1 MKKIV
6 RVMLAAVLVVLT
18 AMSMY
23 VPSSAAWKE
32 GQVFDLY
39 NTGFGKGLDLGQF
52 SLWTNTQIPPNGAKP
67 LDRFE
72 VVDNPGPGLRNVGRR
87 DTHFR

>member
-52 SLWTNTQIPPNGAKP
+52 SL
-67 LDRFE
+67 
-72 VVDNPGPGLRNVGRR
+72 
-87 DTHFR
+87 

>member
-52 SLWTNTQIPPNGAKP
+52 SLWTNTQISSERSKAA
-67 LDRFE
+67 
-72 VVDNPGPGLRNVGRR
+72 
-87 DTHFR
+87 